1 MDNDELLIMKSPI
14 FIFSL
19 PRAGSTLLQRILL
32 SHKSIGGTPEPWL
45 LLPFIYALR
54 EKGSI
59 SEYSSKLSKKGLED
73 VLNSIP
79 NGKKQYYKEL
89 NEFISSIYSK
99 FLKAEEVYF
108 LDKTPRYYYIIE
120 DLYEIFPQAKFIFL
134 FRNPVQVYASILN
147 TWCDNSFAKLYGS
160 HNDLMVGF
168 KKLSESYKRHKHD
181 QNTFAL
187 KYDDLVKNPSEVLK
201 EIQTFL
207 EVDYNQELQYNF
219 VKTKMDTSHYLGDP
233 TGIKKYK
240 SISSETLKKWTHT
253 FNTRFRKRIIRNY
266 IEKTLNDHDLE
277 IQGFS
282 KKTMLEE
289 VQSVNNKGRHGYFKD
304 LLSYFI
310 YKTFIKY
317 NLYLFFSKSTKWLK
331 KTFIS

>member
-1 MDNDELLIMKSPI
+1 MDNNEFLIMKSPI

-32 SHKSIGGTPEPWL
+32 SHKSIGGTPEPWV
-45 LLPFIYALR
+45 LLPFIYVLR
-54 EKGSI
+54 DEGSV
-59 SEYSSKLSKKGLED
+59 SEYSSKLSKKGFED

-89 NEFISSIYSK
+89 NGFISSIYSK
-99 FLKAEEVYF
+99 FLKGEEVYF

-120 DLYEIFPQAKFIFL
+120 DLYKIFPQAKFIFL

-147 TWCDNSFAKLYGS
+147 TWCDNNFAKLYGS
-160 HNDLMVGF
+160 HNDLTVGF
-168 KKLSESYKRHKHD
+168 TKLSESYKKHQHD
-181 QNTFAL
+181 KNTFGL
-187 KYDDLVKNPSEVLK
+187 KYDDLVNNPSEVLK
-201 EIQTFL
+201 EIQSFL
-207 EVDYNQELQYNF
+207 EVDYNEDLQYNF
-219 VKTKMDTSHYLGDP
+219 VKTKMDTSHFLGDP

-240 SISSETLKKWTHT
+240 SISSETLKKWTLT
-253 FNTRFRKRIIRNY
+253 FNTRFRKKIIKSY
-266 IEKTLNDHDLE
+266 IKKNLNNNDLE

-282 KKTMLEE
+282 KKIMIEE
-289 VQSVNNKGRHGYFKD
+289 VQSVKNKGKHGYFKD

-310 YKTFIKY
+310 YRIIIKY
-317 NLYLFFSKSTKWLK
+317 NLYLFFSKSTKWIK